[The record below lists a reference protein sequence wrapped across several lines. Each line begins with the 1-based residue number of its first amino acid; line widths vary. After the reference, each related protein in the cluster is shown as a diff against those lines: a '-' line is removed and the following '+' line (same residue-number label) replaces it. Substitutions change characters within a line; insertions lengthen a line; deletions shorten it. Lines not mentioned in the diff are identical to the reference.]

1 MSVPTTKS
9 NDTAPKGEEP
19 VKVAAFKGFDGDL
32 KCRGFQYKV
41 GETYEQ
47 EQPAQLCSTGFHAML
62 SPLDVFTYYRPAES
76 VYHAVELEE
85 VDERR
90 EADSKV
96 AGRKITIGLALGIPG
111 LVKAHIEYV
120 MSNVDKKSKPGE
132 HTTTDRSAASS
143 TGDQSA
149 ASSTGDSSA
158 ASSTGYRSAASSTG
172 YQSAASSTG
181 YQSAASSTGE
191 ESIAAV
197 FGRDSKAKGIVG
209 NWIVLT
215 ERDLNW
221 HILDVKAFL
230 VDGTKIKADTFYT
243 LRAGKAVAA

>member
-149 ASSTGDSSA
+149 ASSTG
-158 ASSTGYRSAASSTG
+158 
-172 YQSAASSTG
+172 